1 MGSYGWEDHLGA
13 VAAGDCPTEHPKK
26 MIYENGSVAAVKGP
40 MSARQGVTGRN
51 VLYVLGISMFGV
63 IVAFLAI
70 AILMGGRI
78 PL

>member
-1 MGSYGWEDHLGA
+1 
-13 VAAGDCPTEHPKK
+13 

-40 MSARQGVTGRN
+40 TPARQGVTGHN